1 MHETE
6 QYENPADCTS
16 SWAMSTRGGNE
27 KEAGTRPYG
36 LVRGRKTE
44 TKKEGVRHDVLQR
57 TRFDKNNT
65 AVARQRNE
73 EGIERRGPGGR
84 MTVLEV
90 DEEVKSFE
98 TMFS

>member
-1 MHETE
+1 MDS
-6 QYENPADCTS
+6 YEERKLKERRRKYDATYYKGPGL
-16 SWAMSTRGGNE
+16 TRTTRRV
-27 KEAGTRPYG
+27 AG
-36 LVRGRKTE
+36 
-44 TKKEGVRHDVLQR
+44 
-57 TRFDKNNT
+57 
-65 AVARQRNE
+65 QRNE